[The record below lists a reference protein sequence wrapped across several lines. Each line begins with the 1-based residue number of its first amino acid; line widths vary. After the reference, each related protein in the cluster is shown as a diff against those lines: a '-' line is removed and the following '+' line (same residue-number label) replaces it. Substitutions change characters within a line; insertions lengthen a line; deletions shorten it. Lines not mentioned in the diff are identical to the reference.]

1 MEKIKVLIADDVQV
15 IAESNKKI
23 AQAFENIE
31 VLGIAKNGQ
40 EEYNMIEKLMPDLVI
55 TDNKMPVM
63 NGIEVIEKIKN
74 SSISKKPK
82 FILVTADLGSE
93 FVNNAY
99 SLGVL
104 NVVGKMSSEN
114 ALRYAIEEFLY
125 LQNTNK
131 IIQLYSNTKIVK
143 KSPKKRR
150 TRIDFKPFLKLRH
163 IVCCLQNTA
172 NMEILGI

>member
-23 AQAFENIE
+23 AQTFENIE

-63 NGIEVIEKIKN
+63 NGIEVIEKINN

-82 FILVTADLGSE
+82 FILVTADLGNE

-114 ALRYAIEEFLY
+114 ALKYAIEEFLY
-125 LQNTNK
+125 LQNTNESD
-131 IIQLYSNTKIVK
+131 IIEKHQVK
-143 KSPKKRR
+143 KESFFEKILKK
-150 TRIDFKPFLKLRH
+150 IK
-163 IVCCLQNTA
+163 
-172 NMEILGI
+172 E

>member
-23 AQAFENIE
+23 AQTFENIE

-63 NGIEVIEKIKN
+63 NGIEVIEKINN

-114 ALRYAIEEFLY
+114 ALKYAIEEFLY
-125 LQNTNK
+125 LQNTNEND
-131 IIQLYSNTKIVK
+131 IIEKHQVK
-143 KSPKKRR
+143 KESFFEKILKK
-150 TRIDFKPFLKLRH
+150 IK
-163 IVCCLQNTA
+163 
-172 NMEILGI
+172 E

>member
-1 MEKIKVLIADDVQV
+1 MKKIKVLIADDVQV

-40 EEYNMIEKLMPDLVI
+40 EEYNMIEELMPDLVI

-63 NGIEVIEKIKN
+63 NGIEVIEKINN
-74 SSISKKPK
+74 SRISKKPK

-114 ALRYAIEEFLY
+114 ALKYAIEEFLY
-125 LQNTNK
+125 LQNTNEND
-131 IIQLYSNTKIVK
+131 IIEKHQVK
-143 KSPKKRR
+143 KESFFEKILKK
-150 TRIDFKPFLKLRH
+150 IK
-163 IVCCLQNTA
+163 
-172 NMEILGI
+172 E

>member
-23 AQAFENIE
+23 AQTFENIE

-63 NGIEVIEKIKN
+63 NGIEVIEKINN

-114 ALRYAIEEFLY
+114 ALKYAIEVFLY
-125 LQNTNK
+125 LQNTNESD
-131 IIQLYSNTKIVK
+131 IIEKHQVK
-143 KSPKKRR
+143 KESFFEKILKK
-150 TRIDFKPFLKLRH
+150 IK
-163 IVCCLQNTA
+163 
-172 NMEILGI
+172 E

>member
-1 MEKIKVLIADDVQV
+1 MKKIKVLIADDVQV

-40 EEYNMIEKLMPDLVI
+40 EEYNMIKELMPDLVI

-63 NGIEVIEKIKN
+63 NGIEVIEKINN

-114 ALRYAIEEFLY
+114 ALKYAIEEFLY
-125 LQNTNK
+125 LQNTNESD
-131 IIQLYSNTKIVK
+131 IIEKHQVK
-143 KSPKKRR
+143 KESFFEKIFKKN
-150 TRIDFKPFLKLRH
+150 KGVKLWD
-163 IVCCLQNTA
+163 
-172 NMEILGI
+172 

>member
-23 AQAFENIE
+23 AQTFENIE

-40 EEYNMIEKLMPDLVI
+40 EEYNMIEELMPDLVI

-63 NGIEVIEKIKN
+63 NGIEVIEKINK

-82 FILVTADLGSE
+82 FILVTADLGRE
-93 FVNNAY
+93 FVNKAY
-99 SLGVL
+99 KLGVL

-114 ALRYAIEEFLY
+114 ALKYAIEEFLY
-125 LQNTNK
+125 LQNTNESD
-131 IIQLYSNTKIVK
+131 IIEKHQVK
-143 KSPKKRR
+143 KESFFEKILKK
-150 TRIDFKPFLKLRH
+150 IK
-163 IVCCLQNTA
+163 
-172 NMEILGI
+172 E

>member
-23 AQAFENIE
+23 AQTFENIE

-63 NGIEVIEKIKN
+63 NGIEVIEKINN

-104 NVVGKMSSEN
+104 NVV
-114 ALRYAIEEFLY
+114 A
-125 LQNTNK
+125 
-131 IIQLYSNTKIVK
+131 
-143 KSPKKRR
+143 
-150 TRIDFKPFLKLRH
+150 
-163 IVCCLQNTA
+163 
-172 NMEILGI
+172 

>member
-114 ALRYAIEEFLY
+114 ALKYAIEEFLY
-125 LQNTNK
+125 LQNTNESD
-131 IIQLYSNTKIVK
+131 IIEKHQVK
-143 KSPKKRR
+143 KESFFEKIFKKN
-150 TRIDFKPFLKLRH
+150 KGVKLWD
-163 IVCCLQNTA
+163 
-172 NMEILGI
+172 

>member
-23 AQAFENIE
+23 AQTFENIE

-40 EEYNMIEKLMPDLVI
+40 EEYNMIEELMPDLVI

-63 NGIEVIEKIKN
+63 NGIEVIEKINN

-114 ALRYAIEEFLY
+114 ALKYAIEEFLY
-125 LQNTNK
+125 LQNTNASD
-131 IIQLYSNTKIVK
+131 IIEKHQVK
-143 KSPKKRR
+143 KESFFEKILKK
-150 TRIDFKPFLKLRH
+150 IK
-163 IVCCLQNTA
+163 
-172 NMEILGI
+172 E

>member
-63 NGIEVIEKIKN
+63 NGIEVIEKINN

-114 ALRYAIEEFLY
+114 ALKYAIEEFLY
-125 LQNTNK
+125 LQNTNESD
-131 IIQLYSNTKIVK
+131 IIEKHQVK
-143 KSPKKRR
+143 KESFFEKILKK
-150 TRIDFKPFLKLRH
+150 IK
-163 IVCCLQNTA
+163 
-172 NMEILGI
+172 E

>member
-1 MEKIKVLIADDVQV
+1 MKKIKVLIADDVQV

-63 NGIEVIEKIKN
+63 NGIEVIEKINN

-114 ALRYAIEEFLY
+114 ALKYAIEEFLY
-125 LQNTNK
+125 LQNTNEND
-131 IIQLYSNTKIVK
+131 IIEKHQVK
-143 KSPKKRR
+143 KESFFEKILKK
-150 TRIDFKPFLKLRH
+150 IK
-163 IVCCLQNTA
+163 
-172 NMEILGI
+172 E

>member
-23 AQAFENIE
+23 AQTFENIE

-40 EEYNMIEKLMPDLVI
+40 EEYNMIEELMPDLVI

-63 NGIEVIEKIKN
+63 NGIEVIEKINK

-82 FILVTADLGSE
+82 FILVTADLGRE
-93 FVNNAY
+93 FVNKAY
-99 SLGVL
+99 NLGVL

-114 ALRYAIEEFLY
+114 ALKYAIEEILY
-125 LQNTNK
+125 LQNTNESD
-131 IIQLYSNTKIVK
+131 IIEKHQVK
-143 KSPKKRR
+143 KESFFEKILKK
-150 TRIDFKPFLKLRH
+150 
-163 IVCCLQNTA
+163 
-172 NMEILGI
+172 

>member
-40 EEYNMIEKLMPDLVI
+40 EEYNMIEELMPDLVI

-63 NGIEVIEKIKN
+63 NGIEVIEKINN

-104 NVVGKMSSEN
+104 NVVGKNSSEN
-114 ALRYAIEEFLY
+114 ALKYAIEEFLY
-125 LQNTNK
+125 LQNTNESD
-131 IIQLYSNTKIVK
+131 IIEKHQVK
-143 KSPKKRR
+143 KESFFEKILKK
-150 TRIDFKPFLKLRH
+150 IK
-163 IVCCLQNTA
+163 
-172 NMEILGI
+172 E

>member
-1 MEKIKVLIADDVQV
+1 MDKIKVLIADDVQV

-23 AQAFENIE
+23 AQTFENIE

-40 EEYNMIEKLMPDLVI
+40 EEYNMIKELMPDLVI

-63 NGIEVIEKIKN
+63 NGIEVIEKINN

-114 ALRYAIEEFLY
+114 ALKYAIEEFLY
-125 LQNTNK
+125 LQNTNEID
-131 IIQLYSNTKIVK
+131 IIEKHQVK
-143 KSPKKRR
+143 KESFFEKILKKI
-150 TRIDFKPFLKLRH
+150 T
-163 IVCCLQNTA
+163 
-172 NMEILGI
+172 E

>member
-114 ALRYAIEEFLY
+114 ALKYAIEEFLY
-125 LQNTNK
+125 LQNTNESD
-131 IIQLYSNTKIVK
+131 IIEKHQVK
-143 KSPKKRR
+143 KESFFEKILKK
-150 TRIDFKPFLKLRH
+150 IK
-163 IVCCLQNTA
+163 
-172 NMEILGI
+172 E

>member
-23 AQAFENIE
+23 AQTFENIE

-63 NGIEVIEKIKN
+63 NGIEVIEKINN

-104 NVVGKMSSEN
+104 NVVGKMSPEN
-114 ALRYAIEEFLY
+114 ALKYAIEEFLY
-125 LQNTNK
+125 LQNTNESD
-131 IIQLYSNTKIVK
+131 IIEKHQDKEENTERQSIFK
-143 KSPKKRR
+143 KLFKK
-150 TRIDFKPFLKLRH
+150 
-163 IVCCLQNTA
+163 
-172 NMEILGI
+172 G

>member
-40 EEYNMIEKLMPDLVI
+40 EEYNMIEELMPDLVI

-63 NGIEVIEKIKN
+63 NGIEVIEKINN

-82 FILVTADLGSE
+82 FILVTADLGRE
-93 FVNNAY
+93 FVNKAY
-99 SLGVL
+99 NLGVL
-104 NVVGKMSSEN
+104 NVVGKNSSEN
-114 ALRYAIEEFLY
+114 ALKYAIEEFLY
-125 LQNTNK
+125 LQNTNESD
-131 IIQLYSNTKIVK
+131 IIEKHQVK
-143 KSPKKRR
+143 KGSFFEKILKK
-150 TRIDFKPFLKLRH
+150 IK
-163 IVCCLQNTA
+163 
-172 NMEILGI
+172 E

>member
-31 VLGIAKNGQ
+31 VLGIAKNGK
-40 EEYNMIEKLMPDLVI
+40 EEYNMIEELMPDLVI

-63 NGIEVIEKIKN
+63 NGIEVIEKINN

-125 LQNTNK
+125 LQNTNEND
-131 IIQLYSNTKIVK
+131 IIEKHQVK
-143 KSPKKRR
+143 KESFFEKILKK
-150 TRIDFKPFLKLRH
+150 IK
-163 IVCCLQNTA
+163 
-172 NMEILGI
+172 E

>member
-40 EEYNMIEKLMPDLVI
+40 EEYNMIEELMPDLVI

-63 NGIEVIEKIKN
+63 NGIEVIEKINN

-82 FILVTADLGSE
+82 FILVTADLGNE

-114 ALRYAIEEFLY
+114 ALKYAIEEFLY
-125 LQNTNK
+125 LQNTNESD
-131 IIQLYSNTKIVK
+131 IIEKHQVK
-143 KSPKKRR
+143 KESFFEKILKK
-150 TRIDFKPFLKLRH
+150 IK
-163 IVCCLQNTA
+163 
-172 NMEILGI
+172 E

>member
-23 AQAFENIE
+23 AQTFENIV

-40 EEYNMIEKLMPDLVI
+40 EEYNMIEELMPDLVI

-63 NGIEVIEKIKN
+63 NGIEVIEKINN

-114 ALRYAIEEFLY
+114 ALKYAIEEFLY
-125 LQNTNK
+125 LQNTNEND
-131 IIQLYSNTKIVK
+131 IIEKHQVK
-143 KSPKKRR
+143 KESFFEKILKK
-150 TRIDFKPFLKLRH
+150 IK
-163 IVCCLQNTA
+163 
-172 NMEILGI
+172 E

>member
-40 EEYNMIEKLMPDLVI
+40 EEYNMIEELMPDLVI

-63 NGIEVIEKIKN
+63 NGIEVIEKINN

-114 ALRYAIEEFLY
+114 ALKYAIEEFLY
-125 LQNTNK
+125 LQNTNESD
-131 IIQLYSNTKIVK
+131 IIEKHQVK
-143 KSPKKRR
+143 KESFFEKILKK
-150 TRIDFKPFLKLRH
+150 INLEEQLW
-163 IVCCLQNTA
+163 N
-172 NMEILGI
+172 

>member
-40 EEYNMIEKLMPDLVI
+40 EEYNMIEELMPDLVI

-63 NGIEVIEKIKN
+63 NGIEVIEKINN

-114 ALRYAIEEFLY
+114 ALKYAIEEFLY
-125 LQNTNK
+125 LQNTNEND
-131 IIQLYSNTKIVK
+131 IIEKHQVK
-143 KSPKKRR
+143 KESFFEK
-150 TRIDFKPFLKLRH
+150 ILK
-163 IVCCLQNTA
+163 
-172 NMEILGI
+172 

>member
-23 AQAFENIE
+23 AQTFENIE

-63 NGIEVIEKIKN
+63 NGIEVIEKINN

-125 LQNTNK
+125 LQNTNEND
-131 IIQLYSNTKIVK
+131 IIEKHQVK
-143 KSPKKRR
+143 KESFFEKIFKKN
-150 TRIDFKPFLKLRH
+150 KGVKLWD
-163 IVCCLQNTA
+163 
-172 NMEILGI
+172 

>member
-40 EEYNMIEKLMPDLVI
+40 EEYNMIEELMPDLVI

-63 NGIEVIEKIKN
+63 NGIEVIEKINN

-82 FILVTADLGSE
+82 FILVTADLGNE

-114 ALRYAIEEFLY
+114 ALKYAIEEFLY
-125 LQNTNK
+125 LQNTNESD
-131 IIQLYSNTKIVK
+131 IIEKHQVK
-143 KSPKKRR
+143 KESFFEKIFKK
-150 TRIDFKPFLKLRH
+150 IK
-163 IVCCLQNTA
+163 
-172 NMEILGI
+172 E

>member
-63 NGIEVIEKIKN
+63 NGIEVIEKINN

-114 ALRYAIEEFLY
+114 ALKYAIEEFLY
-125 LQNTNK
+125 LQNTNESD
-131 IIQLYSNTKIVK
+131 IIEKHQVK
-143 KSPKKRR
+143 KESFFEKILKK
-150 TRIDFKPFLKLRH
+150 K
-163 IVCCLQNTA
+163 
-172 NMEILGI
+172 

>member
-1 MEKIKVLIADDVQV
+1 MKKIKVLIADDVQV

-63 NGIEVIEKIKN
+63 NGIEVIEKINN

-114 ALRYAIEEFLY
+114 ALKYEIEEFLY
-125 LQNTNK
+125 LQNTNESD
-131 IIQLYSNTKIVK
+131 IIEKHQVK
-143 KSPKKRR
+143 KESFFEKILKK
-150 TRIDFKPFLKLRH
+150 IK
-163 IVCCLQNTA
+163 
-172 NMEILGI
+172 E

>member
-23 AQAFENIE
+23 AQTFENIE

-63 NGIEVIEKIKN
+63 NGIEVIEKINN

-99 SLGVL
+99 SLG
-104 NVVGKMSSEN
+104 
-114 ALRYAIEEFLY
+114 ALKYAIEEFLY
-125 LQNTNK
+125 LQNTNESD
-131 IIQLYSNTKIVK
+131 IIEKHQVK
-143 KSPKKRR
+143 KESFFEKILKK
-150 TRIDFKPFLKLRH
+150 IK
-163 IVCCLQNTA
+163 
-172 NMEILGI
+172 E

>member
-40 EEYNMIEKLMPDLVI
+40 EEYNMIEELMPDLVI

-63 NGIEVIEKIKN
+63 NGIEVIEKINN

-125 LQNTNK
+125 LQNTNEND
-131 IIQLYSNTKIVK
+131 IIEKHQVK
-143 KSPKKRR
+143 KESFFEKILKK
-150 TRIDFKPFLKLRH
+150 IK
-163 IVCCLQNTA
+163 
-172 NMEILGI
+172 E

>member
-63 NGIEVIEKIKN
+63 NGIEVIEKINN

-104 NVVGKMSSEN
+104 NVVVKMSSEN
-114 ALRYAIEEFLY
+114 ALKYAIEEFLY
-125 LQNTNK
+125 LQNTNESD
-131 IIQLYSNTKIVK
+131 IIEKHQVK
-143 KSPKKRR
+143 KESFFEKILKK
-150 TRIDFKPFLKLRH
+150 IK
-163 IVCCLQNTA
+163 
-172 NMEILGI
+172 E

>member
-23 AQAFENIE
+23 AQTFENIE

-63 NGIEVIEKIKN
+63 NGIEVIEKINN

-82 FILVTADLGSE
+82 FILVTADLGNE

-114 ALRYAIEEFLY
+114 ALKYAIEEFLY
-125 LQNTNK
+125 LQNTNESD
-131 IIQLYSNTKIVK
+131 IIEKHQVK
-143 KSPKKRR
+143 KESFFEKILKKK
-150 TRIDFKPFLKLRH
+150 IK
-163 IVCCLQNTA
+163 
-172 NMEILGI
+172 E

>member
-23 AQAFENIE
+23 AQTFENIE

-63 NGIEVIEKIKN
+63 NGIEVIEKINN

-125 LQNTNK
+125 LQNTNEND
-131 IIQLYSNTKIVK
+131 IIEKHQVK
-143 KSPKKRR
+143 KESFFEKILKK
-150 TRIDFKPFLKLRH
+150 IK
-163 IVCCLQNTA
+163 
-172 NMEILGI
+172 E

>member
-23 AQAFENIE
+23 AQTFENIE

-63 NGIEVIEKIKN
+63 NGIEVIEKINN

-125 LQNTNK
+125 LQNTNEND
-131 IIQLYSNTKIVK
+131 IIEKHQVK
-143 KSPKKRR
+143 KESFFEKILKK
-150 TRIDFKPFLKLRH
+150 IKL
-163 IVCCLQNTA
+163 
-172 NMEILGI
+172 

>member
-1 MEKIKVLIADDVQV
+1 MEKIKVLIADVVQV

-40 EEYNMIEKLMPDLVI
+40 EEYNMIEELMPDLVI

-63 NGIEVIEKIKN
+63 NGIEVIEKINN

-114 ALRYAIEEFLY
+114 ALKYAIEEFLY
-125 LQNTNK
+125 LQNTNESD
-131 IIQLYSNTKIVK
+131 IIEKHQVK
-143 KSPKKRR
+143 KESFFEKIFKKN
-150 TRIDFKPFLKLRH
+150 KGVKLWD
-163 IVCCLQNTA
+163 
-172 NMEILGI
+172 

>member
-23 AQAFENIE
+23 AQTFENIE

-63 NGIEVIEKIKN
+63 NGIEVIEKINN

-114 ALRYAIEEFLY
+114 ALKYAIEEFLY
-125 LQNTNK
+125 LQNTNEND
-131 IIQLYSNTKIVK
+131 IIEKHQVK
-143 KSPKKRR
+143 KESFFEKILKK
-150 TRIDFKPFLKLRH
+150 K
-163 IVCCLQNTA
+163 
-172 NMEILGI
+172 

>member
-63 NGIEVIEKIKN
+63 NGIEVIEKINN

-114 ALRYAIEEFLY
+114 ALKYAIEEFLY
-125 LQNTNK
+125 LQNTNEND
-131 IIQLYSNTKIVK
+131 IIEKHQVK
-143 KSPKKRR
+143 KESFFEKILKK
-150 TRIDFKPFLKLRH
+150 IK
-163 IVCCLQNTA
+163 
-172 NMEILGI
+172 E

>member
-1 MEKIKVLIADDVQV
+1 MEKIKVLIADDVQA

-40 EEYNMIEKLMPDLVI
+40 EEYNMIEELMPDLVI

-63 NGIEVIEKIKN
+63 NGIEVIEKINN

-114 ALRYAIEEFLY
+114 ALKYAIEEFLY
-125 LQNTNK
+125 LQNTNEND
-131 IIQLYSNTKIVK
+131 IIEKHQVK
-143 KSPKKRR
+143 KESFFEKILKK
-150 TRIDFKPFLKLRH
+150 IK
-163 IVCCLQNTA
+163 
-172 NMEILGI
+172 E

>member
-40 EEYNMIEKLMPDLVI
+40 EEYNMIEELMPDLVI

-63 NGIEVIEKIKN
+63 NGIEVIEKINN

-82 FILVTADLGSE
+82 IILITADLGSE

-114 ALRYAIEEFLY
+114 ALKYAIEEFLY
-125 LQNTNK
+125 LQNTNEND
-131 IIQLYSNTKIVK
+131 IIEKHQVK
-143 KSPKKRR
+143 KESFFEKILKK
-150 TRIDFKPFLKLRH
+150 IK
-163 IVCCLQNTA
+163 
-172 NMEILGI
+172 E

>member
-40 EEYNMIEKLMPDLVI
+40 EEYNMIEELMPDLVI

-63 NGIEVIEKIKN
+63 NGIEVIEKINN

-114 ALRYAIEEFLY
+114 ALKYAIEE
-125 LQNTNK
+125 
-131 IIQLYSNTKIVK
+131 
-143 KSPKKRR
+143 
-150 TRIDFKPFLKLRH
+150 
-163 IVCCLQNTA
+163 C
-172 NMEILGI
+172 